1 MSGENI
7 RRGCFVTGTDTGI
20 GKTRVAAGM
29 LRALARQG
37 RPAVGMKPVASGA
50 VATQE
55 GLRNDDALL
64 LRASASLSRDY
75 ALVNP
80 YCFAP
85 AIAPHL
91 AAAEAGVEIR
101 LAPILDAYRKLTR
114 DAEFVVAEGIGG
126 WQVPLSGSLALP
138 DLARA
143 LELPVLLVVGLRL
156 GCLNHALLTAR
167 AIAADGLVLAGW
179 VANEIDPAFE
189 RRDANLAT
197 LENTLPAPLLGRLPH
212 APGAPPERSADV
224 LAAAC
229 ARLAGD

>member
-1 MSGENI
+1 MSGEHL

-20 GKTRVAAGM
+20 GKTRVAAGT

-37 RPAVGMKPVASGA
+37 RQAVGMKPVASGA
-50 VATQE
+50 VATKD

-64 LRASASLSRDY
+64 LQSNASLSREY

-91 AAAEAGVEIR
+91 AAVEAGVEIR
-101 LAPILDAYRKLTR
+101 LEPILDAYRRLSR
-114 DAEFVVAEGIGG
+114 GAEFAVVEGVGG
-126 WQVPLSGSLALP
+126 WQVPLSGGFALP

-143 LELPVLLVVGLRL
+143 LELPVLLVVGMRL

-167 AIAADGLVLAGW
+167 AIEADGLALVGW
-179 VANEIDPAFE
+179 VANEIDPGFE
-189 RRDANLAT
+189 RRESNVAT
-197 LENTLPAPLLGRLPH
+197 LEETLPAPLLARLSH
-212 APGAPPERSADV
+212 APGAPPERYADA
-224 LAAAC
+224 LATAC
-229 ARLAGD
+229 AKLASA

>member
-1 MSGENI
+1 MSGGHL
-7 RRGCFVTGTDTGI
+7 RQGCFITGTDTGI
-20 GKTRVAAGM
+20 GKTRVAAGL
-29 LRALARQG
+29 LRTLARQG
-37 RPAVGMKPVASGA
+37 KTVVGMKPVASGA
-50 VATQE
+50 TTTRD

-64 LRASASLSRDY
+64 LQASASMSRDY

-101 LAPILDAYRKLTR
+101 LEPILDAYRQLSHG
-114 DAEFVVAEGIGG
+114 AEFAVVEGVGG

-143 LELPVLLVVGLRL
+143 LELPVLLVVGMRL

-167 AIAADGLVLAGW
+167 AIEAGGLALAGW
-179 VANEIDPAFE
+179 VANEIDPGFE
-189 RRDANLAT
+189 RCEANVAT
-197 LENTLPAPLLGRLPH
+197 LEAMLPAPLLGRLSH
-212 APGAPPERSADV
+212 TPGAPPERSADA

-229 ARLAGD
+229 AKLTSA